1 MPFDAQFAAGA
12 SASASAGVGAGVG
25 MGASASASASLG
37 LGERGSHSA
46 GAQAQGRDVAENLLP
61 PLIPF
66 RFHVRFRQAS
76 DGAQQGNEVD
86 ICSGAFAE
94 CTGLEATME
103 PKQIRAGGMNYGA
116 AQRVGQVSFATVILK
131 RGMTSTRHL
140 WKWFQMVS
148 ADGAYA
154 TRMDVEIDVQ
164 NAAGETVLT
173 WGLSQCLPVK
183 FKAADLNAKGTE
195 VAVEELHLV
204 HEGLRLVAPGG

>member
-1 MPFDAQFAAGA
+1 MPFDAQFSAGA
-12 SASASAGVGAGVG
+12 SAQASAGVGAGAGV
-25 MGASASASASLG
+25 SASASASLG

-46 GAQAQGRDVAENLLP
+46 GAPARGRDVAENLLP

-86 ICSGAFAE
+86 MCSGAFAE

-103 PKQIRAGGMNYGA
+103 PKQIRAGGMNYGS

-131 RGMTSTRHL
+131 RGMTRTRHL
-140 WKWFQMVS
+140 WKWFNMVS
-148 ADGAYA
+148 TGAYA

-173 WGLSQCLPVK
+173 WGLSQCMPVK
-183 FKAADLNAKGTE
+183 FKSADLNAQGNE

-204 HEGLRLVAPGG
+204 HEGLSLVQPGG

>member
-1 MPFDAQFAAGA
+1 MPFDAQF
-12 SASASAGVGAGVG
+12 SASASI
-25 MGASASASASLG
+25 G
-37 LGERGSHSA
+37 LGERGGHSP
-46 GAQAQGRDVAENLLP
+46 GAQPSGRDVAENLLP

-66 RFHVRFRQAS
+66 RFHVRFRQS
-76 DGAQQGNEVD
+76 GDGAEQGNEVD
-86 ICSGAFAE
+86 LCSGAFAE

-103 PKQIRAGGMNYGA
+103 PKLIRAGGTNYGS
-116 AQRVGQVSFATVILK
+116 AQRAGQVSFATVILK

-148 ADGAYA
+148 TGAYA

-204 HEGLRLVAPGG
+204 HEGLSLIQPGE

>member
-1 MPFDAQFAAGA
+1 MPFDAQF
-12 SASASAGVGAGVG
+12 SASASI
-25 MGASASASASLG
+25 G
-37 LGERGSHSA
+37 LGERAGHSP
-46 GAQAQGRDVAENLLP
+46 GAQPGGRDVAENLLP

-66 RFHVRFRQAS
+66 RFHVRFSQTS
-76 DGAQQGNEVD
+76 QGAQQGNEVD

-94 CTGLEATME
+94 CSGLEATME
-103 PKQIRAGGMNYGA
+103 PKVIRAGGMNHVPS
-116 AQRVGQVSFATVILK
+116 QRVGQVSFATVVLK

-140 WKWFQMVS
+140 WKWFEMVS
-148 ADGAYA
+148 SGAYA

-173 WGLSQCLPVK
+173 WGLSQCMPVK

-204 HEGLRLVAPGG
+204 HEGLSLITPAG

>member
-1 MPFDAQFAAGA
+1 MPFDAQF
-12 SASASAGVGAGVG
+12 SASASAGASVGASVGVG
-25 MGASASASASLG
+25 APS
-37 LGERGSHSA
+37 R
-46 GAQAQGRDVAENLLP
+46 GRDVAENLLP
-61 PLIPF
+61 PLMPF

-116 AQRVGQVSFATVILK
+116 AQRVGQVSFATVVLK

-140 WKWFQMVS
+140 WKWFQMV
-148 ADGAYA
+148 ANGAYA

-164 NAAGETVLT
+164 NAAGDTVLT

-183 FKAADLNAKGTE
+183 FKSADLNAQGTE

-204 HEGLRLVAPGG
+204 HEGLSLVSPGG